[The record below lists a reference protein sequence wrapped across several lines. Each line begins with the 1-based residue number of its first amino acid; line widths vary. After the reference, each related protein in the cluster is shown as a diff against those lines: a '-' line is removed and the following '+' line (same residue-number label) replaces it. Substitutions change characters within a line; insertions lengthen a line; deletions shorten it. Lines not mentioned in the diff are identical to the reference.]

1 MVCISAGE
9 DTLTYMREDNHIK
22 HYLLLVVGIL
32 IIAVL
37 FVFFKYNLEVQTLL
51 AFIGSLYYI
60 LWGIIHH
67 IIEKRI
73 TKLIAL
79 EYVLVGVFV
88 FVLIFTALRLS

>member
-1 MVCISAGE
+1 
-9 DTLTYMREDNHIK
+9 MREDNHIK

-32 IIAVL
+32 IVAVL

-79 EYVLVGVFV
+79 EYFFVGVFV

>member
-1 MVCISAGE
+1 MHEEKHV
-9 DTLTYMREDNHIK
+9 K
-22 HYLLLVVGIL
+22 HYLLLVVGIFVVA
-32 IIAVL
+32 IL
-37 FVFFKYNLEVQTLL
+37 FVFFKYNLEVQSIL

-67 IIEKRI
+67 IIERRI

-79 EYVLVGVFV
+79 EYILVGVFV

>member
-1 MVCISAGE
+1 
-9 DTLTYMREDNHIK
+9 MREDNHIK